1 MSKKIVIAGAGHA
14 AGQVAATLRQQNF
27 EGQILLV
34 GDEPYLPY
42 QRPPLSKGFLAG
54 KTSAERLH
62 LKAENFYDDHQIDV
76 KLQTKITAIDRDKK
90 ALKIEGGDDIAY
102 DKLVLALGSRV
113 TELPVEGA
121 KLKSVYYL
129 RSIEDVERIRPEMDV
144 GRRLVI
150 IGAGYI
156 GLEAAAVARSL
167 GLDVTVIEMADRV
180 MSRVVSP
187 EISDFYQIE
196 HTSKGVKLRLSA
208 SVTALRG
215 KKRVKRVEITGGE
228 EIRADFVIVA
238 VGILPNTE
246 LAEQAGLE
254 VRDGIIVDDQCLTS
268 DKDIFAVGDCTSHPN
283 DIYGRRL
290 RLESVHNAVEQ
301 AKTAANNLCGIE
313 THYSQV
319 PWFWSD
325 QYDLKLQIAGLSEGY
340 DDVVIRGNPAD
351 KSFACLYLK
360 DNRLIAVDAVNAPK
374 DFVQSKPLIAGHTV
388 LSADKLAD
396 SATSLKDIAAKA

>member
-1 MSKKIVIAGAGHA
+1 MKIVIAGAGHA
-14 AGQVAATLRQQNF
+14 AGQVVATLRQHNF
-27 EGQILLV
+27 EGRIVLV

-42 QRPPLSKGFLAG
+42 QRPPLSKNFLAG
-54 KTSAERLH
+54 KMSAERLH
-62 LKAENFYDDHQIDV
+62 LKAESFYDDPRIEV
-76 KLQTKITAIDRDKK
+76 KLQTTITAINRDSKT
-90 ALKIEGGDDIAY
+90 LEIQDGDDIAY
-102 DKLVLALGSRV
+102 DKLVLALGSRAR
-113 TELPVEGA
+113 TLPVEGA
-121 KLKSVYYL
+121 TLKRVYYL
-129 RSIEDVERIRPEMDV
+129 RSIEDVERIRAKMDV

-156 GLEAAAVARSL
+156 GLEVAAVARKL

-196 HTSKGVKLRLSA
+196 HTNKGVKLKLSTGIA
-208 SVTALRG
+208 ALRG
-215 KKRVKRVEITGGE
+215 KKRVKRVETKDGE

-238 VGILPNTE
+238 IGILPNTE
-246 LAEQAGLE
+246 LAEQAGLD
-254 VRDGIIVDDQCLTS
+254 VDDGIVVDDQCLSS
-268 DKDIFAVGDCTSHPN
+268 DEDIYAIGDCTSHPN
-283 DIYGRRL
+283 SIYDRRL

-340 DDVVIRGNPAD
+340 DDVVIRGNPAER
-351 KSFACLYLK
+351 SFACMYLK

-374 DFVQSKPLIAGHTV
+374 DFVQSKALIAARIV
-388 LSADKLAD
+388 LSTEKLAD
-396 SATSLKDIAAKA
+396 SALSLKDLAAKA